1 MADTLKHWSEA
12 HLARGAEE
20 DRTRALELQ
29 GKALAIFEDIGAS
42 GYVERVNEK
51 IRELA

>member
-1 MADTLKHWSEA
+1 MADTLKNWAEVLLS
-12 HLARGAEE
+12 RGAEE
-20 DRTRALELQ
+20 DIVRAREMLGQ
-29 GKALAIFEDIGAS
+29 ALAIFEDIGAS